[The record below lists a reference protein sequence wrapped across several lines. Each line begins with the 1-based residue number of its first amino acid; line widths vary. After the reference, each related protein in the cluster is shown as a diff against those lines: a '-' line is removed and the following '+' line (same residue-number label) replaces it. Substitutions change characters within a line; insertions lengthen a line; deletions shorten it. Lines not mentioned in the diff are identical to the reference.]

1 MLPALMFIVLLAG
14 CSGGS
19 SEPSPADKLQASV
32 NADWTQYVQAHGLPG
47 GGMAVYLET
56 PTGNYF
62 ASSGMAAG
70 VDQNTRFRIQSNTK
84 TFTAAAIMFLNQLGE
99 LNIDDYIVSN
109 IPKLGVPYVPAT
121 AQYNIPYET
130 SITIREL
137 LSHTAGVFDVG
148 NDTIPDTCAVPYAGQ
163 DYTQYVLATDPY
175 HQFSPDEF
183 VGVDATCQL
192 TYGVPG
198 TVYHYSNTGYSI
210 LATIIERV
218 SGVPYDQFVVQNLI
232 QPNDLASTSVP
243 MLGWDQTIPA
253 PFTPGYLW
261 YNGVFTDVTLANM
274 STGIAE
280 GNIISTPADL
290 ARWVKRLING
300 QAGPNAASVAAME
313 TVTPPSKSYG
323 LGIVNMGSLGYG
335 HNGAGNGY
343 VSNMAYDPVADVTTI
358 VYCNV
363 EDFANV
369 PTYELA
375 LLVNASYD
383 ARAAVGY

>member
-1 MLPALMFIVLLAG
+1 
-14 CSGGS
+14 
-19 SEPSPADKLQASV
+19 
-32 NADWTQYVQAHGLPG
+32 
-47 GGMAVYLET
+47 
-56 PTGNYF
+56 
-62 ASSGMAAG
+62 
-70 VDQNTRFRIQSNTK
+70 
-84 TFTAAAIMFLNQLGE
+84 
-99 LNIDDYIVSN
+99 
-109 IPKLGVPYVPAT
+109 
-121 AQYNIPYET
+121 
-130 SITIREL
+130 
-137 LSHTAGVFDVG
+137 
-148 NDTIPDTCAVPYAGQ
+148 
-163 DYTQYVLATDPY
+163 
-175 HQFSPDEF
+175 
-183 VGVDATCQL
+183 
-192 TYGVPG
+192 
-198 TVYHYSNTGYSI
+198 
-210 LATIIERV
+210 
-218 SGVPYDQFVVQNLI
+218 
-232 QPNDLASTSVP
+232 
-243 MLGWDQTIPA
+243 
-253 PFTPGYLW
+253 
-261 YNGVFTDVTLANM
+261 M